1 MDLKL
6 LSQFENP
13 LLQRKEIKIVI
24 VSDGATPSREEI
36 KKEACQKFNWPEE
49 TTIIR
54 KIFQEKGT
62 KRAICSLNIY
72 NSKEAMLQIEAKHLL
87 ERKKKKKGE
96 QAEEATPQPAEESK
110 EEASEANAAEK
121 SEEEGEVNG

>member
-87 ERKKKKKGE
+87 ERKKKKGE
-96 QAEEATPQPAEESK
+96 QAKEATPQPPEESK